1 MDFPARSP
9 GTADSHEVWEL
20 SPQLTKS
27 ESVSSTSDR
36 DRRHSSSASGTS
48 VSANRDHSP
57 ASSGRRTRPSVT
69 SIAASLPTVRE
80 MHDRR
85 TSSQASSAP
94 PSLPHNPSLTTSVDS
109 EETVVSSKKV
119 LTNFQKV
126 AGRDPEIE
134 VRRLRKISRCNTE
147 YLYQKGI
154 YKRLMDWYDS
164 SYACLQNRI
173 LGLFLKSRRRPD
185 IPSKDELI
193 SLARHY
199 YPARADLKVQVCD
212 FGLGR
217 AERTEIS
224 LGQIEEYWQAKPDW
238 VDVRWIHAPLGLGL
252 THSSVED
259 IFLHDGQP
267 GKEFENGGPCGWPY
281 LETEV
286 LNIRSH
292 QDFQEMRDVY
302 LILSKMTELDEE
314 LDQASFKND
323 ENSSL
328 QSDIEWRA
336 KHLAMPAN
344 YWNLVSSD
352 MPWQLSEGLAMG
364 IRGPTEGLQPIT
376 RQIGEQTLCTHPFYR
391 NSHMVRNIFRCFHRS
406 DGILLTLSSM
416 AGVNFLDQ
424 KLSQHLSEPADAI
437 FDNENASAPGYVFS
451 AFADQ
456 GTSTWHRRTVEWF
469 LTYLITE
476 VGVTPHPQR
485 QGFNA
490 PDLNL
495 AYQAVINDLKRR
507 RYAPWRKDETV
518 KLVRDYLT
526 CVDELTTVKLICQ
539 KQVDL
544 FKGMQQDVRK
554 FEAEDNRARRTP
566 DFPQGESMHERV
578 KWALTMVKSRHD
590 TFERLLDDAKQSM
603 EALFRLRSIEQNELA
618 IVSDSQNKAIL
629 IFTGVTIV
637 FLPLSF
643 FTSYYGMNLSTIV
656 NTPRTEGYFWKVCGS
671 AALFIVLMVTLGAS
685 RHWLKQTWKSRR
697 SMKHHHNM
705 V

>member
-1 MDFPARSP
+1 MDSPGRSP
-9 GTADSHEVWEL
+9 GSDSNNENWEL
-20 SPQLTKS
+20 TKT
-27 ESVSSTSDR
+27 SSISSRSDR
-36 DRRHSSSASGTS
+36 ERRHSSSASS
-48 VSANRDHSP
+48 SSNSANRDSSP
-57 ASSGRRTRPSVT
+57 GSNGRRTRPSVT
-69 SIAASLPTVRE
+69 SIASSLPTVRE

-85 TSSQASSAP
+85 TSSQS
-94 PSLPHNPSLTTSVDS
+94 SLPVPCLPQHPSLTSTATS

-134 VRRLRKISRCNTE
+134 ARRLRKLSPCNSE
-147 YLYQKGI
+147 YLIQKGI
-154 YKRLMDWYDS
+154 YNRLMNWDDT
-164 SYACLQNRI
+164 SYSCLQNQV
-173 LGLFLKSRRRPD
+173 LGLFLKSRRRPTL
-185 IPSKDELI
+185 PSKDELI
-193 SLARHY
+193 GLARHY

-217 AERTEIS
+217 AERTEIT

-267 GKEFENGGPCGWPY
+267 GREFENVGASGWPY
-281 LETEV
+281 VETEV

-292 QDFQEMRDVY
+292 KDFQEMRDVY
-302 LILSKMTELDEE
+302 MILSRLTELEE
-314 LDQASFKND
+314 DLDQCSWKND

-328 QSDIEWRA
+328 QSDVSWRA
-336 KHLAMPAN
+336 DHLAMPAN
-344 YWNLVSSD
+344 YWSLVLSD

-364 IRGPTEGLQPIT
+364 IRGVTEGLQPIS
-376 RQIGEQTLCTHPFYR
+376 RQIGQQTLCNHPFYT
-391 NSHMVRNIFRCFHRS
+391 NCHMVRNIFRCFHRS
-406 DGILLTLSSM
+406 DGILLTLSPM
-416 AGVNFLDQ
+416 AGVNYLDQ
-424 KLSQHLSEPADAI
+424 KLSQHLSEPANAI

-476 VGVTPHPQR
+476 VGVTPHAHR

-518 KLVRDYLT
+518 RLVRDYLA

-544 FKGMQQDVRK
+544 FKGMQQDIRK
-554 FEAEDNRARRTP
+554 FEQEDNRARRTP
-566 DFPQGESMHERV
+566 DYPQGESMHERI
-578 KWALTMVKSRHD
+578 KWALAMVKSRHD
-590 TFERLLDDAKQSM
+590 TFERLLIDAKQSM
-603 EALFRLRSIEQNELA
+603 EALFQLRSIEQNELA
-618 IVSDSQNKAIL
+618 IVSDSQNKAVL

-643 FTSYYGMNLSTIV
+643 FTSYYGMNLSTFV
-656 NTPRTEGYFWKVCGS
+656 NTPRTEGHFWKVCGS
-671 AALFIVLMVTLGAS
+671 VALFIVLVVTLGAS
-685 RHWLKQTWKSRR
+685 RHWLKQMWRSRR
-697 SMKHHHNM
+697 RVKHHHDM

>member
-1 MDFPARSP
+1 MDSPARSP
-9 GTADSHEVWEL
+9 GTGQSNEVWDL
-20 SPQLTKS
+20 STQLTKS

-48 VSANRDHSP
+48 ASANRDHSP
-57 ASSGRRTRPSVT
+57 ASDGRRTRPSVT

-80 MHDRR
+80 MHHRR
-85 TSSQASSAP
+85 TSSQPSLAAP
-94 PSLPHNPSLTTSVDS
+94 PLPHNSSLTASLNS

-134 VRRLRKISRCNTE
+134 ARRLRKISRCNTE
-147 YLYQKGI
+147 YFYQKGI
-154 YKRLMDWYDS
+154 YKRLMDWYDT
-164 SYACLQNRI
+164 SYNCLQNRT
-173 LGLFLKSRRRPD
+173 LGLFLKSRRRPAL
-185 IPSKDELI
+185 PSNDELI
-193 SLARHY
+193 GLARHY

-252 THSSVED
+252 AHSSVED

-267 GKEFENGGPCGWPY
+267 GKEFENGGACGWPY

-292 QDFQEMRDVY
+292 QNFQEMRDVY
-302 LILSKMTELDEE
+302 LILSKMTELEEE
-314 LDQASFKND
+314 LDRSSFKND

-352 MPWQLSEGLAMG
+352 MPWQLSEGLAIG
-364 IRGPTEGLQPIT
+364 IRGPTEGLQPIS
-376 RQIGEQTLCTHPFYR
+376 RQIGQQTLCTHPFYR
-391 NSHMVRNIFRCFHRS
+391 NCHMVRNIFRCFHRS
-406 DGILLTLSSM
+406 DGILLTLSPM

-456 GTSTWHRRTVEWF
+456 GSSTWHRRTVEWF

-476 VGVTPHPQR
+476 VGVTPHSHR
-485 QGFNA
+485 QGNNA
-490 PDLNL
+490 PNL
-495 AYQAVINDLKRR
+495 HFAYQAVINDLKRR

-518 KLVRDYLT
+518 RLVRDYLT

-544 FKGMQQDVRK
+544 FKGMQQDVRR

-590 TFERLLDDAKQSM
+590 TFESLLNDAKQSM
-603 EALFRLRSIEQNELA
+603 EALFQLRSIEQNELA
-618 IVSDSQNKAIL
+618 IVSDSQNKAVL

-656 NTPRTEGYFWKVCGS
+656 DTPRTEGYFWKVCGS
-671 AALFIVLMVTLGAS
+671 AALFIVLVVTLGAS
-685 RHWLKQTWKSRR
+685 RHWLKQMWKSRR
-697 SMKHHHNM
+697 SVKHRHNM

>member
-1 MDFPARSP
+1 MESPGRSP
-9 GTADSHEVWEL
+9 GSDNNNENWEL
-20 SPQLTKS
+20 ASQSTKAG
-27 ESVSSTSDR
+27 SVSSKSDR
-36 DRRHSSSASGTS
+36 ERRHSSSASS
-48 VSANRDHSP
+48 SSNSANRDNSP
-57 ASSGRRTRPSVT
+57 GSNGRRTRPSVT
-69 SIAASLPTVRE
+69 SIASSLPTVRE

-85 TSSQASSAP
+85 TSSQASLP
-94 PSLPHNPSLTTSVDS
+94 VPSLPHHPSVTSSVPS

-134 VRRLRKISRCNTE
+134 ARRLRNLSRCNSE
-147 YLYQKGI
+147 YLIQKGI
-154 YKRLMDWYDS
+154 YNRLISWYDT
-164 SYACLQNRI
+164 SYSCLQNQV
-173 LGLFLKSRRRPD
+173 LGLFFKSRRRPAL
-185 IPSKDELI
+185 PPKDELVG
-193 SLARHY
+193 LARHY

-217 AERTEIS
+217 AERTEIT
-224 LGQIEEYWQAKPDW
+224 LGQVEEYWQAKPDW

-267 GKEFENGGPCGWPY
+267 GREFENGGTSGWPY
-281 LETEV
+281 VETEV

-292 QDFQEMRDVY
+292 KDFQEMRDVY
-302 LILSKMTELDEE
+302 LILSRLTGLEE
-314 LDQASFKND
+314 DLDQCSWKND

-328 QSDIEWRA
+328 QSDVSWRA
-336 KHLAMPAN
+336 DHLAMPPN
-344 YWNLVSSD
+344 YWNLVLSD

-364 IRGPTEGLQPIT
+364 IRGVTEGLQPIS
-376 RQIGEQTLCTHPFYR
+376 RQIGQQILCNHPFYT
-391 NSHMVRNIFRCFHRS
+391 NCHMVRNIFRCFHRS
-406 DGILLTLSSM
+406 DGILLTLSPM
-416 AGVNFLDQ
+416 AGVNYLDQ
-424 KLSQHLSEPADAI
+424 KLSQHLSEPANSI

-476 VGVTPHPQR
+476 VGVTPHTHR
-485 QGFNA
+485 QGHNA
-490 PDLNL
+490 PDLSL

-518 KLVRDYLT
+518 KLVRDYLA

-544 FKGMQQDVRK
+544 FKGMQQDIRK
-554 FEAEDNRARRTP
+554 FEQEDNRARRAP
-566 DFPQGESMHERV
+566 DYPQGESMHERV
-578 KWALTMVKSRHD
+578 KWALTMVKGRHD
-590 TFERLLDDAKQSM
+590 TFERLLIDTKQSM
-603 EALFRLRSIEQNELA
+603 EALFQLRSIEQNELA
-618 IVSDSQNKAIL
+618 IVSDSQNKAVL

-656 NTPRTEGYFWKVCGS
+656 DKPRTEGYFWKVCGS
-671 AALFIVLMVTLGAS
+671 IALFIVLVVTLGAS
-685 RHWLKQTWKSRR
+685 RHWLKQMWRSRR
-697 SMKHHHNM
+697 RVKHHHNI

>member
-1 MDFPARSP
+1 MASPAISP
-9 GTADSHEVWEL
+9 GSDSNETWEQ
-20 SPQLTKS
+20 SSHITKTGS
-27 ESVSSTSDR
+27 ESTTSDR
-36 DRRHSSSASGTS
+36 DRRHSSSASS
-48 VSANRDHSP
+48 SSISANRDNSP
-57 ASSGRRTRPSVT
+57 GSNGRRTRPSVT
-69 SIAASLPTVRE
+69 SIASTLPTVRE

-85 TSSQASSAP
+85 TLSQS
-94 PSLPHNPSLTTSVDS
+94 SLTVPPLPQHPSVSSSLTS

-134 VRRLRKISRCNTE
+134 ARRRRKLSRCNSE
-147 YLYQKGI
+147 YLIQKAV
-154 YKRLMDWYDS
+154 YNRLMDWYDK
-164 SYACLQNRI
+164 SYSCLQNQV

-185 IPSKDELI
+185 LPSKDELI
-193 SLARHY
+193 QLARHY
-199 YPARADLKVQVCD
+199 YPARADLKVQICD

-217 AERTEIS
+217 AERNEIT

-259 IFLHDGQP
+259 IFLHDGEP
-267 GKEFENGGPCGWPY
+267 GREFENGGASGWPY

-292 QDFQEMRDVY
+292 KDFQEMRDVY
-302 LILSKMTELDEE
+302 LILSKLTELEEE
-314 LDQASFKND
+314 LDQCSFKND

-328 QSDIEWRA
+328 QSDIRWRA
-336 KHLAMPAN
+336 NHLAMPAN

-352 MPWQLSEGLAMG
+352 MPWQLTEGLVMG
-364 IRGPTEGLQPIT
+364 MRGPTEGLQPIS
-376 RQIGEQTLCTHPFYR
+376 RKIGEQTLCNHPFYKDC
-391 NSHMVRNIFRCFHRS
+391 HMVRNIFRCFHRS
-406 DGILLTLSSM
+406 DGILLTLSPM
-416 AGVNFLDQ
+416 AGVNYLDQ
-424 KLSQHLSEPADAI
+424 KLAQHLSEPADAI

-476 VGVTPHPQR
+476 VGVTPHAHR

-518 KLVRDYLT
+518 KLVRDYLA
-526 CVDELTTVKLICQ
+526 CVDELTTVKAICQ
-539 KQVDL
+539 QQVSL
-544 FKGMQQDVRK
+544 FKSMQQDIRK
-554 FEAEDNRARRTP
+554 FEQEDNRARRTP
-566 DFPQGESMHERV
+566 DYQQGESMHERV
-578 KWALTMVKSRHD
+578 KWALTMVKERHD
-590 TFERLLDDAKQSM
+590 TFERLLTEAKQSM
-603 EALFRLRSIEQNELA
+603 EALFQLRSIEQNELA
-618 IVSDSQNKAIL
+618 IVSDSQNKAVL

-656 NTPRTEGYFWKVCGS
+656 DTPRTEGYFWRLCGS
-671 AALFIVLMVTLGAS
+671 AALFIVLVVTLGAS
-685 RHWLKQTWKSRR
+685 RHWLKQIWKGRR
-697 SMKHHHNM
+697 PVKHHHNM